1 MTRVRRRDGAG
12 PRADPAASHLV
23 RLLRPLITFSG
34 CVLVVACLYW
44 GQAILIPIALA
55 VLITFL
61 LGPVVSVLRRVACLR
76 LGRAPCRD
84 LDRVGGGRDW
94 VGARSSSNDSGA

>member
-1 MTRVRRRDGAG
+1 M
-12 PRADPAASHLV
+12 
-23 RLLRPLITFSG
+23 LRPLITFSG

-61 LGPVVSVLRRVACLR
+61 LDAVVLELALH
-76 LGRAPCRD
+76 LGEQTYVRPH
-84 LDRVGGGRDW
+84 
-94 VGARSSSNDSGA
+94 SI

>member
-1 MTRVRRRDGAG
+1 MGYRMTRVRRRDGAG

-23 RLLRPLITFSG
+23 RMLRPLITFSG

-61 LGPVVSVLRRVACLR
+61 LDAVVLELALH
-76 LGRAPCRD
+76 LGEQTHVRPH
-84 LDRVGGGRDW
+84 
-94 VGARSSSNDSGA
+94 SI

>member
-1 MTRVRRRDGAG
+1 MGYRMTRVRRRDGTG
-12 PRADPAASHLV
+12 PRADPASHLV
-23 RLLRPLITFSG
+23 RMLRPLITFSG

-61 LGPVVSVLRRVACLR
+61 LDAVVLELALH
-76 LGRAPCRD
+76 LGEQSHVRPH
-84 LDRVGGGRDW
+84 
-94 VGARSSSNDSGA
+94 SI

>member
-1 MTRVRRRDGAG
+1 MGYRMTRVRRRDGTG

-23 RLLRPLITFSG
+23 RMLRPLITFSG

-61 LGPVVSVLRRVACLR
+61 LDAVVLELALH
-76 LGRAPCRD
+76 LGEQTHVRPH
-84 LDRVGGGRDW
+84 
-94 VGARSSSNDSGA
+94 SI